1 MVYMYIVWIVLV
13 LFVAL
18 GTFVSTRLYARYR
31 ESNHRP
37 GNRLNMLE
45 SVLYH
50 QQSPSFLSCCALV
63 ATHVPLTLPIALLDE
78 FSSIES
84 MNKEELINGLHP
96 YDHSTAK
103 VNNSRKMRC
112 TTVE

>member
-50 QQSPSFLSCCALV
+50 Q
-63 ATHVPLTLPIALLDE
+63 
-78 FSSIES
+78 
-84 MNKEELINGLHP
+84 
-96 YDHSTAK
+96 
-103 VNNSRKMRC
+103 
-112 TTVE
+112 